1 MLVSTELQHTRHVC
15 LLHVHL
21 VVLLRTIW
29 LLHFRDQTLQHLFV
43 QEGPDDFSQKGLVPL
58 HVIDD
63 VNLVEKDA
71 RVEHVEGR
79 VVDSARE
86 HDVFE
91 ELEPIRM
98 VHLSLDA
105 LVADRYRLV
114 IAGRLMEEFTV
125 VGLVGGEFWVV
136 CST

>member
-1 MLVSTELQHTRHVC
+1 M
-15 LLHVHL
+15 
-21 VVLLRTIW
+21 
-29 LLHFRDQTLQHLFV
+29 
-43 QEGPDDFSQKGLVPL
+43 
-58 HVIDD
+58 IDD

-79 VVDSARE
+79 VVDSARK